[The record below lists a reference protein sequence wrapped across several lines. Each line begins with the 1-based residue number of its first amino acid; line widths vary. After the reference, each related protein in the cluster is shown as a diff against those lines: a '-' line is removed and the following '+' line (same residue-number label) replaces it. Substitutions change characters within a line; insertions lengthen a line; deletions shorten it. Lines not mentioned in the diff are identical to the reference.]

1 MMCFLAGL
9 LRAFH
14 DRNQFRVWCR
24 ASGYRLFSEEL
35 VWLAATM
42 QMEPIAYCGI
52 VDAPLA
58 FVIRRIRNSS
68 AIAAIHCSG
77 IFDLM
82 LPSDRIS
89 VVSAGRVIR
98 RGCRH
103 PAQSCPIR
111 HAQRGRGGRI
121 LPWNRHRFLRPA
133 PQCGYALPRPGKRYS
148 TWR

>member
-1 MMCFLAGL
+1 MGVSWQDFCAHSMIEINFAFGAG
-9 LRAFH
+9 RRDTGF
-14 DRNQFRVWCR
+14 
-24 ASGYRLFSEEL
+24 FSEEL

-58 FVIRRIRNSS
+58 FVIRRIRDSS

-89 VVSAGRVIR
+89 VG
-98 RGCRH
+98 
-103 PAQSCPIR
+103 
-111 HAQRGRGGRI
+111 
-121 LPWNRHRFLRPA
+121 
-133 PQCGYALPRPGKRYS
+133 
-148 TWR
+148 